1 MVVLIHCLS
10 ATAICAMALTQCL
23 AADLKTAAGQQ
34 QDWSLQ
40 PVCRAE
46 LPEVKNSDW
55 PRREIDCFVLARLDA
70 AGMVPVRGAGPR
82 TLLRRL
88 YFDLIGLPPSPEEI
102 RAYLDDESA
111 NRFEKLVDRL
121 LESPQFGERWG
132 RHWLDV
138 VRFAESSGKEF
149 NFSYPHAWPY
159 RDYVIDS
166 LNADKPYDQFIREQ
180 LAGDLLHANRLPEQ
194 QNDELFI
201 ATGFLAIGPKRH
213 NNGQQ
218 GFDADMVDEL
228 IDVTMRSVLGLTVA
242 CARCHDHKFDPIS
255 SHDYYALA
263 GIFASTDPL
272 YGTIAQK
279 YSNHPTDLVAIG
291 PHAQQK
297 HAAAQEH
304 DAKVKEATEKLS
316 QEQEKLKQAQEQLK
330 APAENSQQQPATGDT
345 NSTDVSASGEK
356 ETEVAAFKA
365 QVAELE
371 KAVEE
376 LKASAPS
383 RPGYTVSARDQKKP
397 VNAKIAIRGNPGDLG
412 EEVPRGYL
420 NCLRLESVPP
430 PSAEQ
435 SGRLELAQ
443 WMTSRENP
451 LTARVMVNRVWRH
464 LFGAG
469 LVRSVDDFGELGI
482 PPSHPELLDWLASEF
497 MSTDWSV
504 KHMIRTIVL
513 SRSYR
518 LSSTA
523 DEQGMEVDPAN
534 VMLWR
539 MSPRRLE
546 AEAIRDALLA
556 VSGQLDLSRPEGS
569 PVTDLGDRLV
579 RDVKLDQLR
588 PPSNHRS
595 VYLPV
600 VRDYPPKLFELFDF
614 PSPNLVSGVRDTTTG
629 PLQDLYLRND
639 LEIQQHSRAM
649 AELLLKKAAA
659 SDEAR
664 VQLAFEL
671 VFGRLPSAE
680 EEAASLL
687 LIEDLLNHIEGTE
700 LDKSEAANQQQ
711 EESDTNE
718 NTSPTV
724 RAWGSLCQALFG
736 SAEFRYLVDI
746 DYRN

>member
-1 MVVLIHCLS
+1 MVAFVRCLS
-10 ATAICAMALTQCL
+10 ATAICLMGLTQCL
-23 AADLKTAAGQQ
+23 ADGLETAAEQQ
-34 QDWSLQ
+34 QSWALQ
-40 PVCRAE
+40 TVRRAK
-46 LPEVKNSDW
+46 LPEVRNSNW
-55 PRREIDCFVLARLDA
+55 PRREIDYFVLARLDS
-70 AGMVPVRGAGPR
+70 AGLAPVQGAGPR

-102 RAYLDDESA
+102 RAYLADESA
-111 NRFEKLVDRL
+111 NRFERLVNRL

-180 LAGDLLHANRLPEQ
+180 LAGDLLHANRPPEQ
-194 QNDELFI
+194 QNDDLLI

-213 NNGQQ
+213 NNRQR

-255 SHDYYALA
+255 SSDYYALA
-263 GIFASTDPL
+263 GIFSSTAPL
-272 YGTIAQK
+272 YGTIKQK
-279 YSNHPTDLVAIG
+279 YSKHPTDLVAIG
-291 PHAQQK
+291 PNARQMHI
-297 HAAAQEH
+297 AAEAH
-304 DAKVKEATEKLS
+304 DTKIKEAAEKLS
-316 QEQEKLKQAQEQLK
+316 QEQEKLKQAEEQLNLV
-330 APAENSQQQPATGDT
+330 AENPDQQAATGDADPT
-345 NSTDVSASGEK
+345 EATAAEEK
-356 ETEVAAFKA
+356 DTELAALKA
-365 QVAELE
+365 QVAALE
-371 KAVEE
+371 KGVEE
-376 LKASAPS
+376 LKASAPP
-383 RPGYTVSARDQKKP
+383 RPRYTVSARDRKKP
-397 VNAKIAIRGNPGDLG
+397 ANAQLAIRGNPGNLG
-412 EEVPRGYL
+412 DEVPRGYL
-420 NCLRLESVPP
+420 KCLHLESVPP

-435 SGRLELAQ
+435 SGRLELAR
-443 WMTSRENP
+443 WLTSPENP
-451 LTARVMVNRVWRH
+451 LTARVMVNRIWRH

-469 LVRSVDDFGELGI
+469 LVRSVDDFGQLGT

-497 MSTDWSV
+497 ISADWSV

-518 LSSTA
+518 LSSLA
-523 DEQGMEVDPAN
+523 DEQSMEVDPAN

-539 MSPRRLE
+539 MSPRRLQ

-556 VSGQLDLSRPEGS
+556 VSGQLDLSRPVGS
-569 PVTDLGDRLV
+569 PVTDLGDQLV
-579 RDVKLDQLR
+579 RGVNLDQLR
-588 PPSNHRS
+588 PSSNHRS

-614 PSPNLVSGVRDTTTG
+614 PSADLVSGNRVVTTG

-639 LEIQQHSRAM
+639 LEMHKHSRAM
-649 AELLLKKAAA
+649 AELLLEKAPA

-671 VFGRLPSAE
+671 GFGRLPSAE
-680 EEAASLL
+680 EQAASLS
-687 LIEDLLNHIEGTE
+687 LIDDLLKHTNGAEP
-700 LDKSEAANQQQ
+700 DKPKAANRSQ
-711 EESDTNE
+711 EESDANE
-718 NTSPTV
+718 TVSPTV
-724 RAWGSLCQALFG
+724 EAWNALCQALFG

-746 DYRN
+746 DYAH